1 MTRLANKSLCF
12 TTVSPTM
19 DIHVN
24 SVEPKKKKK
33 KSECNPLIYSND
45 FICTTHSMVSLD
57 VMGLEICAGMEQQHA
72 CGGFQLLLVLKF
84 LAFWNMLLN
93 CAECSSYQNF
103 QKMISIVHIC
113 HFPWAWS
120 FVFCSCFSSLNTKRQ
135 RIVSRVQLT
144 KPSKVPF
151 SKLTATNQ
159 HMALLLHPIR
169 FKLCIE
175 MA

>member
-57 VMGLEICAGMEQQHA
+57 VMGLEICAGMERQHA
-72 CGGFQLLLVLKF
+72 CGGFKLLLVLKF

-93 CAECSSYQNF
+93 CAECIQLLSKFSKNDF
-103 QKMISIVHIC
+103 HRSHLPLPLSLIIC
-113 HFPWAWS
+113 LL
-120 FVFCSCFSSLNTKRQ
+120 FVFQFFEHEKATDC
-135 RIVSRVQLT
+135 I
-144 KPSKVPF
+144 PSPAYQTIQGSF
-151 SKLTATNQ
+151 
-159 HMALLLHPIR
+159 
-169 FKLCIE
+169 FKTHSNKSAYGI
-175 MA
+175 AVAPYSF